1 LRQKYSPNKL
11 AITMGDPR
19 GVGPEIIGQIAP
31 VLLTQYPDID
41 FICLGPQGFDP
52 GIGEFVSVGVF
63 EGTEASAGA
72 TSALSIEKASA
83 LALEGTVGGIVTG
96 PIHKPALQA
105 AGWKDL
111 DHTSM
116 LARITGSPDVGMLM
130 NAEDSLSGHPLRVLL
145 ATTHIPFRSIASK
158 LHTHLLVSQAKL
170 LHQGLSTFWNMESPK
185 IALCGLNPHAS
196 DSGLFGDEEQTIFRP
211 AIHELSD
218 MGLNISGPLPA
229 DTVFIRAL
237 KGDFDAVIA
246 PYHDVGMAAFK
257 TATFGK
263 GVNVTLGLPFIRTSP
278 DHGTAFDIVGT
289 GEVNTS
295 SMLEAIQLAVRMSK
309 NVFDTASHQA

>member
-1 LRQKYSPNKL
+1 MVRNKL

-19 GVGPEIIGQIAP
+19 GVGPEIIEQLAP
-31 VLLTQYPDID
+31 ELMTQYSDID

-52 GIGEFVSVGVF
+52 EIGDYFSMGTF

-72 TSALSIEKASA
+72 ISALSIEKASA
-83 LALEGTVGGIVTG
+83 LALEGIVDGIVTG

-116 LARITGSPDVGMLM
+116 LSRITGSPDVGMLM
-130 NAEDSLSGHPLRVLL
+130 NAEDSLAGCPLRVLL
-145 ATTHIPFRSIASK
+145 ATTHIPFRSVADK
-158 LHTHLLVSQAKL
+158 LHTNLLISQAKL
-170 LHQGLSTFWNMESPK
+170 LLQGLSRFWNIKNPK
-185 IALCGLNPHAS
+185 IALCALNPHAS
-196 DSGLFGDEEQTIFRP
+196 DFGLFGNEEETIFRP
-211 AIHELSD
+211 AIRALSD
-218 MGLNISGPLPA
+218 MGLSISGPLPA

-257 TATFGK
+257 TVTFGK

-295 SMLEAIQLAVRMSK
+295 SMLEAIRLAVKMSK
-309 NVFDTASHQA
+309 NVFDTASP